1 MNMTA
6 MFNETSNATL
16 LTEDTVALV
25 TNEQSDSA
33 LLNTFR
39 SLLYQFLCQQLPKGL
54 TVAQRIAKVFTF
66 VKWSSF
72 SEQSSLK
79 SICCIVDTG
88 STSKEFSS
96 HRSPSLGFW
105 VRVPSNIMFHSRAV
119 VLNRGAVKSS
129 RCAAN

>member
-39 SLLYQFLCQQLPKGL
+39 SKLYQFLLQQLRKGL
-54 TVAQRIAKVFTF
+54 TVAHAKNCKNVY
-66 VKWSSF
+66 
-72 SEQSSLK
+72 
-79 SICCIVDTG
+79 ICKMV
-88 STSKEFSS
+88 
-96 HRSPSLGFW
+96 
-105 VRVPSNIMFHSRAV
+105 
-119 VLNRGAVKSS
+119 
-129 RCAAN
+129 